1 MVGNSCLAAA
11 GQFALRGGRL
21 EHELLRLALGESLSL
36 ARGSLSGGFR
46 SVYAVALAWGAGQD
60 VAPPMI
66 CCKKPF
72 E

>member
-11 GQFALRGGRL
+11 GQFALGGRL

-46 SVYAVALAWGAGQD
+46 SVYAVALACGGGGAGRCTPYDLLQ
-60 VAPPMI
+60 
-66 CCKKPF
+66 KTL
-72 E
+72 

>member
-1 MVGNSCLAAA
+1 MPSRCWSVCVK
-11 GQFALRGGRL
+11 GGRL

-60 VAPPMI
+60 VAPI
-66 CCKKPF
+66 TV
-72 E
+72 

>member
-1 MVGNSCLAAA
+1 MVGNSCLAAV
-11 GQFALRGGRL
+11 GQFALGGRL

-60 VAPPMI
+60 VAPPPMI